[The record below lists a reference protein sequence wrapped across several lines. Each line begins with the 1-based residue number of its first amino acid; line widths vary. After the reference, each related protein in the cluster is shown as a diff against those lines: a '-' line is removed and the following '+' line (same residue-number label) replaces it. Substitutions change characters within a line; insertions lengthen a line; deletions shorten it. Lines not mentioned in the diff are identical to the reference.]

1 VLFCKSTPIESV
13 DTSTVSEVVPTGIV
27 SFSVNAWFTVR
38 LKVGISTVLKP
49 CFLIFAVYGPG
60 SIFRNTKPPLPFVA
74 AWLTTFVSR
83 FVSVTSA
90 PTITCPSV
98 SLTVPL
104 MDPDV
109 CCPNM
114 IAGAIDISAPKVN
127 ETILLRIME
136 APP

>member
-1 VLFCKSTPIESV
+1 MVSA

-27 SFSVNAWFTVR
+27 SFKVNAWFTVR

-49 CFLIFAVYGPG
+49 CFLILAVYGPRIDLQEHK
-60 SIFRNTKPPLPFVA
+60 SPLPLVTT
-74 AWLTTFVSR
+74 WLTIFVSR
-83 FVSVTSA
+83 LVSGTSA

-109 CCPNM
+109 RSPNI
-114 IAGAIDISAPKVN
+114 IAGVIANSRPKGT
-127 ETILLRIME
+127 ETILLHTME
-136 APP
+136 APLSIKF